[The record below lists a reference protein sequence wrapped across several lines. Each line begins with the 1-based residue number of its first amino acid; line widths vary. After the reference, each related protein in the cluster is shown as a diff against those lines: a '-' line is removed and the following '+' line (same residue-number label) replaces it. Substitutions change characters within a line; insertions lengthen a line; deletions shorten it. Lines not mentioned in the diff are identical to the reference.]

1 MVLGFKGL
9 DFEVQYRY
17 TVCVVNFFL
26 IIVSM
31 YFILKLLFLKFRP
44 LSGSVLVVGCDSGLF
59 VWTVNPSSPILR
71 YVFLFFLFRFA
82 LGFFPWTLL
91 LSLRIVHLSPT
102 MKGIFV
108 NY

>member
-1 MVLGFKGL
+1 M
-9 DFEVQYRY
+9 
-17 TVCVVNFFL
+17 VNFFP

-71 YVFLFFLFRFA
+71 YVFLFFFLF
-82 LGFFPWTLL
+82 FFHDSDLDIIIPPYNINTI
-91 LSLRIVHLSPT
+91 SSRQAMRI
-102 MKGIFV
+102 
-108 NY
+108 

>member
-71 YVFLFFLFRFA
+71 YVFLFFS
-82 LGFFPWTLL
+82 FFFHDSDLDIISPYNINTI
-91 LSLRIVHLSPT
+91 SSRQAMRI
-102 MKGIFV
+102 
-108 NY
+108 

>member
-1 MVLGFKGL
+1 M
-9 DFEVQYRY
+9 QYRY

-31 YFILKLLFLKFRP
+31 YFILKLLFLKLRP

-71 YVFLFFLFRFA
+71 YVFLFF
-82 LGFFPWTLL
+82 FFFFFHDSDLDITSPYNINTI
-91 LSLRIVHLSPT
+91 SSRQAMRI
-102 MKGIFV
+102 
-108 NY
+108 

>member
-71 YVFLFFLFRFA
+71 YVILFF
-82 LGFFPWTLL
+82 FFFFHDSDLDIIPPYNINTI
-91 LSLRIVHLSPT
+91 SSRQAMRI
-102 MKGIFV
+102 
-108 NY
+108 

>member
-71 YVFLFFLFRFA
+71 YVLLFSSS
-82 LGFFPWTLL
+82 FFHDSDLDIIPPYNINTI
-91 LSLRIVHLSPT
+91 SSRQAMRI
-102 MKGIFV
+102 
-108 NY
+108 